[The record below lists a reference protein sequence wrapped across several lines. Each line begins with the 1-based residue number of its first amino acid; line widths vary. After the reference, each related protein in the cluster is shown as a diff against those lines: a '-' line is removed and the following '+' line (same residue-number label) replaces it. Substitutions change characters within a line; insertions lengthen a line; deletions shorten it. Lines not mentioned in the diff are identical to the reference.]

1 MFWRCGLL
9 LSGRKREDVSSVV
22 GWGCGAVDGCMGTGE
37 REEVA
42 MLDNGTG
49 FGALNEDDVGI
60 GDEAD
65 GTNSWRMVTFP

>member
-9 LSGRKREDVSSVV
+9 LGRRKRDDVGSVV
-22 GWGCGAVDGCMGTGE
+22 GWGHGAVDGCMGAGE

-49 FGALNEDDVGI
+49 FGTLNEEDIGV
-60 GDEAD
+60 GDEA
-65 GTNSWRMVTFP
+65 